1 MTATGLVSSAQL
13 DEFSQKGWKLISI
26 IPLNG
31 IFNYYFGETT
41 TEFISREHKIIKGDS
56 LISKQQLDEFS
67 EQGWK
72 IFFMLP
78 ISIELIYCF
87 FEK

>member
-26 IPLNG
+26 IPLNEV
-31 IFNYYFGETT
+31 FNYYFAETT
-41 TEFISREHKIIKGDS
+41 TEFISRQHKIIKGDN
-56 LISKQQLDEFS
+56 LISNTQLNELS

-72 IFFMLP
+72 IFCMLP
-78 ISIELIYCF
+78 VSIDVIYYF